1 MNIKRQRILKLIAG
15 FLCCLCLGV
24 TLAWSLF
31 VVPIETLNWWVRSQ
45 TSFAFTINT
54 LFFSVG
60 SILTGILSKKISFSH
75 IIKISG
81 ILIGIGF
88 YLTSISTNIYILY
101 ASYGI
106 IVGMGYNCV
115 ISACPL
121 WMPEKTVTATSLLL
135 MGYAL
140 STAVFGPMISSIIEN
155 HGIVIAFRMVAMV
168 CGCGLFLLGFYVGD
182 PNLKEIDLLPQRNR
196 HEGKQDY
203 NVITADMVKMPMF
216 WIYYLII
223 VILPG
228 VGLCI
233 LNHNA
238 PMMTET
244 IGVSTALAAT
254 VVSLVSFC
262 NGFVR
267 FIFGFFFDKLGVIK
281 SLILASVETLMSTI
295 FIFIGLSSKNI
306 IIYIIGAALLLISY
320 GCNATSIPSV
330 MRELFGH
337 RTFSLNYSIL
347 STQAIWAAF
356 FPVIIG
362 SVQSHTNTYVMP
374 SMLLIIFSI
383 ISIMILLFLWNLIVM
398 KWKRKMHFKNNI
410 LFLYCLLNDYSLY
423 YKSKKNEE

>member
-1 MNIKRQRILKLIAG
+1 MNIKRKRILKLIAG
-15 FLCCLCLGV
+15 ILCCLCLGV

-31 VVPIETLNWWVRSQ
+31 VVPIETLNGWTRSQ

-88 YLTSISTNIYILY
+88 YLTSISTNIYMLY

-106 IVGMGYNCV
+106 IVGTAVGMGYNCI

-121 WMPEKTVTATSLLL
+121 WMPEKTATATGLLL

-262 NGFVR
+262 NGFAR

-281 SLILASVETLMSTI
+281 SLILVSVETLMSTI

-383 ISIMILLFLWNLIVM
+383 ISIMILLFL
-398 KWKRKMHFKNNI
+398 
-410 LFLYCLLNDYSLY
+410 
-423 YKSKKNEE
+423 

>member
-1 MNIKRQRILKLIAG
+1 M
-15 FLCCLCLGV
+15 
-24 TLAWSLF
+24 
-31 VVPIETLNWWVRSQ
+31 
-45 TSFAFTINT
+45 
-54 LFFSVG
+54 
-60 SILTGILSKKISFSH
+60 
-75 IIKISG
+75 
-81 ILIGIGF
+81 
-88 YLTSISTNIYILY
+88 LY
-101 ASYGI
+101 VSYGI

-115 ISACPL
+115 ISAYPL
-121 WMPEKTVTATSLLL
+121 WMPEKTATATSLLL

-262 NGFVR
+262 NGFAR

-281 SLILASVETLMSTI
+281 NLILVSVGTLCQQ
-295 FIFIGLSSKNI
+295 F
-306 IIYIIGAALLLISY
+306 
-320 GCNATSIPSV
+320 
-330 MRELFGH
+330 
-337 RTFSLNYSIL
+337 
-347 STQAIWAAF
+347 
-356 FPVIIG
+356 
-362 SVQSHTNTYVMP
+362 
-374 SMLLIIFSI
+374 
-383 ISIMILLFLWNLIVM
+383 LFL
-398 KWKRKMHFKNNI
+398 
-410 LFLYCLLNDYSLY
+410 
-423 YKSKKNEE
+423 

>member
-1 MNIKRQRILKLIAG
+1 
-15 FLCCLCLGV
+15 
-24 TLAWSLF
+24 
-31 VVPIETLNWWVRSQ
+31 
-45 TSFAFTINT
+45 
-54 LFFSVG
+54 
-60 SILTGILSKKISFSH
+60 
-75 IIKISG
+75 
-81 ILIGIGF
+81 
-88 YLTSISTNIYILY
+88 
-101 ASYGI
+101 
-106 IVGMGYNCV
+106 MGYNCV

-121 WMPEKTVTATSLLL
+121 WMPEKTVTATGLLL

-262 NGFVR
+262 NGFAR

-281 SLILASVETLMSTI
+281 SLILVSVETLMSTI

-347 STQAIWAAF
+347 STQAIWVAF

-362 SVQSHTNTYVMP
+362 SVQGHTNTYVMP

-383 ISIMILLFLWNLIVM
+383 ISIMILLFL
-398 KWKRKMHFKNNI
+398 
-410 LFLYCLLNDYSLY
+410 
-423 YKSKKNEE
+423 

>member
-31 VVPIETLNWWVRSQ
+31 VVPIETLNGWVRSQ

-121 WMPEKTVTATSLLL
+121 WMPEKTVTATGLLL

-238 PMMTET
+238 PMMIET

-262 NGFVR
+262 NGFAR

-281 SLILASVETLMSTI
+281 SLILVSVGTLMSTI

-306 IIYIIGAALLLISY
+306 IIYIIGAALLLLISY

-362 SVQSHTNTYVMP
+362 SVQNHTNTYVMP

-383 ISIMILLFLWNLIVM
+383 ISIMILFIFM
-398 KWKRKMHFKNNI
+398 KSYRNEMK
-410 LFLYCLLNDYSLY
+410 
-423 YKSKKNEE
+423 KKNALQK

>member
-1 MNIKRQRILKLIAG
+1 MNIKRKRILKLIAG

-31 VVPIETLNWWVRSQ
+31 VVPIETLNGWSRSQ
-45 TSFAFTINT
+45 TSLAFTINT

-88 YLTSISTNIYILY
+88 YLTSISTNIYMLY

-115 ISACPL
+115 ISACSL
-121 WMPEKTVTATSLLL
+121 WMPEKTATATGLLL

-182 PNLKEIDLLPQRNR
+182 PNLKEIVLLPQRNR

-228 VGLCI
+228 IGLCI

-244 IGVSTALAAT
+244 IGISAALAAT

-262 NGFVR
+262 NGFAR

-281 SLILASVETLMSTI
+281 SLILVSLGTLMSTI

-383 ISIMILLFLWNLIVM
+383 ISIMILFIFM
-398 KWKRKMHFKNNI
+398 KFYRNEMKKRNALQK
-410 LFLYCLLNDYSLY
+410 
-423 YKSKKNEE
+423 

>member
-1 MNIKRQRILKLIAG
+1 M
-15 FLCCLCLGV
+15 
-24 TLAWSLF
+24 
-31 VVPIETLNWWVRSQ
+31 VPIETLNGCSRSQ

-88 YLTSISTNIYILY
+88 YLTSISTNIYMLY

-121 WMPEKTVTATSLLL
+121 WMPEKTVTATGLLL

-203 NVITADMVKMPMF
+203 NVITVDMVKMPMF

-262 NGFVR
+262 NGFAR

-281 SLILASVETLMSTI
+281 SLILVSVETLMSTI

-347 STQAIWAAF
+347 STQAIWVAF

-374 SMLLIIFSI
+374 SMLLIIFFDNKYYDI
-383 ISIMILLFLWNLIVM
+383 IYFYEIL
-398 KWKRKMHFKNNI
+398 
-410 LFLYCLLNDYSLY
+410 S
-423 YKSKKNEE
+423 

>member
-1 MNIKRQRILKLIAG
+1 MNIKRKRILKLIAG

-31 VVPIETLNWWVRSQ
+31 VVPIETLNGWSRSQ

-88 YLTSISTNIYILY
+88 YLTSISTNIYMLY

-106 IVGMGYNCV
+106 IVGTAVGMGYNCV

-121 WMPEKTVTATSLLL
+121 WMPEKTATATGLLL

-155 HGIVIAFRMVAMV
+155 HGIVIAFRMVAMI

-203 NVITADMVKMPMF
+203 NVITADMVKMPLF
-216 WIYYLII
+216 LIYYLII

-244 IGVSTALAAT
+244 IGIRAALAAT

-262 NGFVR
+262 NGFAR

-281 SLILASVETLMSTI
+281 SLILVSVGILMSTI

-347 STQAIWAAF
+347 STQAVWAAF

-383 ISIMILLFLWNLIVM
+383 ISIMILFIFM
-398 KWKRKMHFKNNI
+398 KSYRNEMKKRNAFQK
-410 LFLYCLLNDYSLY
+410 
-423 YKSKKNEE
+423 

>member
-1 MNIKRQRILKLIAG
+1 MNIKRKRILKLIAG

-31 VVPIETLNWWVRSQ
+31 VVPIETLNGWTRSQ
-45 TSFAFTINT
+45 TSFAFSINT

-88 YLTSISTNIYILY
+88 YLTSISTNIYMLY

-106 IVGMGYNCV
+106 IVGTAVGMGYNCV

-121 WMPEKTVTATSLLL
+121 WMPEKTATGLLL

-140 STAVFGPMISSIIEN
+140 SIAIFGPMISSIIEN
-155 HGIVIAFRMVAMV
+155 HGIVMAFRMVAMV
-168 CGCGLFLLGFYVGD
+168 CGCGLFLLGFYVGN

-196 HEGKQDY
+196 DEGKQDY

-244 IGVSTALAAT
+244 IGISTALAAT

-262 NGFVR
+262 NGFAR

-281 SLILASVETLMSTI
+281 SLILVSVGTLMSTI

-347 STQAIWAAF
+347 STQAI
-356 FPVIIG
+356 
-362 SVQSHTNTYVMP
+362 
-374 SMLLIIFSI
+374 
-383 ISIMILLFLWNLIVM
+383 
-398 KWKRKMHFKNNI
+398 
-410 LFLYCLLNDYSLY
+410 
-423 YKSKKNEE
+423 

>member
-1 MNIKRQRILKLIAG
+1 MNIKRKRILKLIVG

-31 VVPIETLNWWVRSQ
+31 VVPIETLNGWTRSQ

-88 YLTSISTNIYILY
+88 YLTSISTNIYMLY

-106 IVGMGYNCV
+106 TVGTAVGMGYNCV

-121 WMPEKTVTATSLLL
+121 WMPEKTTTVTGLLL

-140 STAVFGPMISSIIEN
+140 STAIFGPMISSIIEN
-155 HGIVIAFRMVAMV
+155 HGIVMAFRMVAMV
-168 CGCGLFLLGFYVGD
+168 CGCGLFLLGFYVGN

-196 HEGKQDY
+196 DEGKQDY

-244 IGVSTALAAT
+244 IGISAALAAT

-262 NGFVR
+262 NGFAR

-281 SLILASVETLMSTI
+281 SLILVSVGTLMSTI

-383 ISIMILLFLWNLIVM
+383 ISIMILFIFM
-398 KWKRKMHFKNNI
+398 KSYRNEMKKRNALQK
-410 LFLYCLLNDYSLY
+410 
-423 YKSKKNEE
+423 